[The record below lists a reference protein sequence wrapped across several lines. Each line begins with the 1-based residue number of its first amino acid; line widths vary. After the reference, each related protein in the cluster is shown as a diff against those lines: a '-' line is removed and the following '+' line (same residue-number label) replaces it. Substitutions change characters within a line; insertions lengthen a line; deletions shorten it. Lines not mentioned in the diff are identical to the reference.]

1 MLHQYYYF
9 FHSNRGTI
17 APINEAYDLFDRGF
31 STAQG
36 LMRWFND
43 AEVLKKKIHLM
54 SHYHHSD
61 AKMEQ
66 CAKNVLAKHLCT
78 CKKFVSALISC
89 ILSL

>member
-1 MLHQYYYF
+1 MW
-9 FHSNRGTI
+9 
-17 APINEAYDLFDRGF
+17 
-31 STAQG
+31 
-36 LMRWFND
+36 WFND